1 MPAAFTEKQ
10 NERLT
15 LSEHS
20 NPVEANDMNTQLT
33 RIATMV
39 LANLLIGA
47 AVTPTEAQ
55 QAVPAILFNQN
66 NLGID
71 YVVRPLSNGENYIK
85 ITGIH
90 AGSPAAQA
98 GLQAG
103 DWISKV
109 GIRRVRDRVSFN
121 QAVFDASGRVQFRVW
136 DSNSRRWMWVS
147 VNLGA
152 IGPDPGAGG
161 GGAPPQLTGIWQSS
175 GGGTVHFR
183 GGTPNLIHA
192 ESNVPWVG
200 ASDLNITPNN
210 DGSYN
215 FTYQQRGGFRDSGH
229 GKLTPLNANTIN
241 GYLVNGLGIRV
252 DFVLTR

>member
-1 MPAAFTEKQ
+1 
-10 NERLT
+10 
-15 LSEHS
+15 
-20 NPVEANDMNTQLT
+20 MNTHLT

-47 AVTPTEAQ
+47 AVTPIEAQ
-55 QAVPAILFNQN
+55 QAVPAILFNQDS
-66 NLGID
+66 LGID

-90 AGSPAAQA
+90 AGSPAARA

-103 DWISKV
+103 DWISKI
-109 GIRRVRDRVSFN
+109 GNLRVRDRRSLDRG
-121 QAVFDASGRVQFRVW
+121 VFGAMGRIRLRTW

-152 IGPDPGAGG
+152 IGPDPGAG
-161 GGAPPQLTGIWQSS
+161 PQLTGIWQSS

-183 GGTPNLIHA
+183 GSTPNLIHA

-200 ASDLNITPNN
+200 ASDMSITPNL

-241 GYLVNGLGIRV
+241 GYLVNGLGIRA